1 MIRIRDLERSWREFR
16 IEDVNLA
23 IDRGE
28 YFVIL
33 GPTGAGKTLLLELIA
48 GFYLPDGGEIWIDG
62 VNVTDLAPEER
73 GVGFV
78 YQDYAL
84 FPHLTVRENI
94 EFGQRVKKL
103 PEPEIERSVSEMM
116 ELLGIE
122 DLKDRYPDT
131 LSGGERQ
138 KTAIAR
144 ALILKPDLILM
155 DEPFSA
161 LDLRTKQ
168 RMQDELKRIHRESGV
183 TMVHVTHDQTEAMV
197 MADRIGVM
205 MEGRIVQVGGVR
217 EVFNKPLNER
227 IAEFLGVENVL
238 EGVIT
243 DAEDGL
249 SIIDLGGI
257 EISALSDLEVGSR
270 VNAFLRPEEIT
281 ISKVS
286 QKTSARNNIEAKI
299 EKIVNLGAVVRIE
312 LDSGLVALTSR
323 RSAEE
328 LGLER
333 GAEIYASFKAT
344 AVHVVTRDRI

>member
-1 MIRIRDLERSWREFR
+1 
-16 IEDVNLA
+16 
-23 IDRGE
+23 
-28 YFVIL
+28 
-33 GPTGAGKTLLLELIA
+33 
-48 GFYLPDGGEIWIDG
+48 
-62 VNVTDLAPEER
+62 
-73 GVGFV
+73 
-78 YQDYAL
+78 
-84 FPHLTVRENI
+84 
-94 EFGQRVKKL
+94 
-103 PEPEIERSVSEMM
+103 
-116 ELLGIE
+116 
-122 DLKDRYPDT
+122 
-131 LSGGERQ
+131 
-138 KTAIAR
+138 
-144 ALILKPDLILM
+144 M

-168 RMQDELKRIHRESGV
+168 RMQDELKKIHRESGV

-257 EISALSDLEVGSR
+257 EISAVTDLEVGSR

-299 EKIVNLGAVVRIE
+299 EKIVNLGAVDRIE

-333 GAEIYASFKAT
+333 GAEVYASFKAT
-344 AVHVVTRDRI
+344 AVHVMER